1 MGFFD
6 TFRSQEP
13 ANAEPVSPVRFED
26 GSIHVNSESLRE
38 WWKREDRPPQ
48 YEARAALRLIGSAP
62 VIVLYEDDEQTRE
75 YALQPEEGECF
86 DGRYFH
92 VSVRLGFMGMPP
104 VGVAQID
111 GFVSDTAEEREMT
124 GDDIGYRME
133 GHFLRCSG
141 AFARERSEAARGK
154 DLMAK
159 GLKYPGYTTPSNV
172 RLVGVCADCS
182 KSFAFHGYAVYM
194 AQEDVAYSD
203 DGLDVCAIPAYD
215 IDPDTWSFEA
225 GAKTFRYYNSFRCP
239 HCGAAYIDYENNRD
253 MKVFGV
259 SACALLGHE
268 VVRVPP
274 VG

>member
-1 MGFFD
+1 
-6 TFRSQEP
+6 
-13 ANAEPVSPVRFED
+13 
-26 GSIHVNSESLRE
+26 
-38 WWKREDRPPQ
+38 
-48 YEARAALRLIGSAP
+48 
-62 VIVLYEDDEQTRE
+62 
-75 YALQPEEGECF
+75 
-86 DGRYFH
+86 
-92 VSVRLGFMGMPP
+92 
-104 VGVAQID
+104 
-111 GFVSDTAEEREMT
+111 
-124 GDDIGYRME
+124 
-133 GHFLRCSG
+133 
-141 AFARERSEAARGK
+141 
-154 DLMAK
+154 MAK

-182 KSFAFHGYAVYM
+182 KSFTFHGYAVYM

-225 GAKTFRYYNSFRCP
+225 GGKTFRYYNSFRCP
-239 HCGAAYIDYENNRD
+239 HCGAAYIDYENNHD